1 MNKKFVPIELIKYQL
16 GKIRKSSNFNYRK
29 AIERNRRN
37 QVKHP
42 PLIDLLNYLHNRNV
56 PDAKIDEI
64 VREYWEA
71 VEKNNNFEKE
81 IANEINCKE
90 PQVFLGKLTTISRI
104 IFHRIRGFF
113 IPFYPLS
120 SSFFSF

>member
-1 MNKKFVPIELIKYQL
+1 MNKKYVPIDIIKYEL
-16 GKIRKSSNFNYRK
+16 GKIRKSSNFNYK
-29 AIERNRRN
+29 LAIERNRRN

-42 PLIDLLNYLHNRNV
+42 PLIDLLNYLQNRNV

-81 IANEINCKE
+81 IASEIKKKRADSISNEIDIAN
-90 PQVFLGKLTTISRI
+90 KLKIKYSK
-104 IFHRIRGFF
+104 
-113 IPFYPLS
+113 
-120 SSFFSF
+120 

>member
-42 PLIDLLNYLHNRNV
+42 FLIDLLNYLHNRNV
-56 PDAKIDEI
+56 PDAKIDQI

-81 IANEINCKE
+81 IAN
-90 PQVFLGKLTTISRI
+90 KLKIKYSR
-104 IFHRIRGFF
+104 
-113 IPFYPLS
+113 
-120 SSFFSF
+120 